1 MSLNETESQI
11 MNILVVNGLKKM
23 NVTEKSIKVAAENT
37 AINTD
42 TYVKIHNLHD
52 PLIISLRFSFKY

>member
-1 MSLNETESQI
+1 MSLYKTESQI

-52 PLIISLRFSFKY
+52 PLIICRTFL